1 MIEFKLPSL
10 GADMDEGK
18 LLEWKIR
25 PGDTVRRGDIVAVV
39 DTSKAAV
46 DIECWDEGIV
56 HELAVRP
63 DQTIPV
69 GTVLATLLAPGEAPP
84 AARPAAGRVSDEPE
98 AAPAPA
104 PAPLVSPAPPPG
116 TRPRASPAARRR
128 ATELEVD
135 LATLRG
141 CGPHAA
147 ITVEDI
153 EQAAAARAAAP
164 PAASMPAPAPAP
176 VPASTPAQAPAPAAA
191 PAAVQAAAQAGR
203 GEEMRRAMAAA
214 MSRSKREIPHYYL
227 GQAIPLRAAAAW
239 LAAYNT
245 ARPVTE
251 RVLMGALLI
260 KAVALACR
268 RHPAM
273 NGFCR
278 DNAFAPSAAVHV
290 GVAIALRGG
299 GLVAPAIHDVN
310 NKDLAVLMAEL
321 ADLVKRARAGSLRSS
336 EMSDPTITVTSLG
349 EQGADSVFGVIYPPQ
364 VAIVGFGAVTERAWA
379 EGGGIFPMPCV
390 TATLAGDH
398 RVSSGHQGALFL
410 ADIARLLQQPETL

>member
-56 HELAVRP
+56 HELIVQP

-69 GTVLATLLAPGEAPP
+69 GTVLAVLLAPGEAPP
-84 AARPAAGRVSDEPE
+84 AERPAA
-98 AAPAPA
+98 AMPAPA
-104 PAPLVSPAPPPG
+104 KSTVDPVPQPTPTFVPAMQPG
-116 TRPRASPAARRR
+116 LRPRASPAARRR
-128 ATELEVD
+128 ATELDVD
-135 LATLRG
+135 LATVKG
-141 CGPHAA
+141 SGPHEA
-147 ITVEDI
+147 ITIEDI
-153 EQAAAARAAAP
+153 EQAAAART
-164 PAASMPAPAPAP
+164 
-176 VPASTPAQAPAPAAA
+176 TPKPAAA
-191 PAAVQAAAQAGR
+191 PVDR

-227 GQAIPLRAAAAW
+227 GQTIPLRAATTW

-245 ARPVTE
+245 GRPVTE
-251 RVLMGALLI
+251 RVLMAALFI
-260 KAVALACR
+260 KAVARACR
-268 RHPAM
+268 RHPTM

-278 DNAFAPSAAVHV
+278 DNAFTPSPAVHV
-290 GVAIALRGG
+290 GIAIALRGG

-310 NKDLAVLMAEL
+310 NKDLAALMAEL

-364 VAIVGFGAVTERAWA
+364 VALVGFGTVAERAWV
-379 EGGGIFPMPCV
+379 EECGIFVAPCV
-390 TATLAGDH
+390 TASLAGDH

-410 ADIARLLQQPETL
+410 AEIARLLQQPETL

>member
-18 LLEWKIR
+18 LLEWKVR
-25 PGDTVRRGDIVAVV
+25 PGDTVHRGDIVAVV

-46 DIECWDEGIV
+46 DIECWEEGIV
-56 HELAVRP
+56 HELAVQP
-63 DQTIPV
+63 DETVPV

-84 AARPAAGRVSDEPE
+84 AARPSTAPLPAE
-98 AAPAPA
+98 AAPARVPLVA
-104 PAPLVSPAPPPG
+104 PAPQPG

-141 CGPHAA
+141 SGPHEA
-147 ITVEDI
+147 ITIEDI
-153 EQAAAARAAAP
+153 ERAAAARAAPRAATA
-164 PAASMPAPAPAP
+164 PAAPL
-176 VPASTPAQAPAPAAA
+176 PASTPAPSPAPAAA
-191 PAAVQAAAQAGR
+191 QTGR
-203 GEEMRRAMAAA
+203 AEEMRRAMAAA

-227 GQAIPLRAAAAW
+227 GQAIPLRAATAW
-239 LAAYNT
+239 LAAYNN

-278 DNAFAPSAAVHV
+278 DNAFTPSAAAHV

-299 GLVAPAIHDVN
+299 GLVAPAIHDAAG
-310 NKDLAVLMAEL
+310 KDLATLMAEL

-379 EGGGIFPMPCV
+379 EGGGIFAMPCV